1 MDDTRQIKFTNTLI
15 MELQEFKKEVNEQ
28 IENYPLLKEEILD
41 FYQLAIDEIDEGGSA
56 THEIE
61 LCQESIKQLID
72 ENN

>member
-1 MDDTRQIKFTNTLI
+1 
-15 MELQEFKKEVNEQ
+15 MELQQFKNYIKEQ
-28 IENYPLLKEEILD
+28 IVKYPSLKEEILD
-41 FYQLAIDEIDEGGSA
+41 FYQLAIDEIDEGGSV

>member
-1 MDDTRQIKFTNTLI
+1 MDDTTQIKFTNTLI
-15 MELQEFKKEVNEQ
+15 MELQEFKNYINEE
-28 IENYPLLKEEILD
+28 IVKYPLLKEEILD